1 MCTVIFF
8 GLLFQRKYIELV
20 GVWSIS
26 SLLFLF
32 TLFVSVMYILFANI
46 ACTTSMKEEI
56 YVVQLLLIERK
67 IYFDIVS
74 TSLQTNNDLIGLLMF
89 RQISN
94 MIIELF
100 ICFRHLIFQ

>member
-1 MCTVIFF
+1 
-8 GLLFQRKYIELV
+8 
-20 GVWSIS
+20 
-26 SLLFLF
+26 
-32 TLFVSVMYILFANI
+32 MYILFANI
-46 ACTTSMKEEI
+46 ACTSSMKEEI
-56 YVVQLLLIERK
+56 YVVLLLLIERK

>member
-1 MCTVIFF
+1 
-8 GLLFQRKYIELV
+8 
-20 GVWSIS
+20 
-26 SLLFLF
+26 
-32 TLFVSVMYILFANI
+32 MYILFANI

-89 RQISN
+89 RKISN